1 MNDDAVTLEREPGA
15 DPGAGFG
22 ATENWRECR
31 QCGQFSMLPRMR
43 PELVA
48 DCPRCSHTLW
58 RMRRSPFSFPIAC
71 GVAGVLFYSFVL
83 VAPFLE
89 ISAYGR
95 FSLAHIE
102 TGPVQLAV
110 QDFQLVGL
118 LVLAATVVFPGV
130 KLGLMLVVLIGL
142 ESRLLP
148 PRLLKPLFRWY
159 GPLSPWAM
167 VDVYLLGFLVAYTRL
182 VAMATVHLDTALFS
196 LIGLMLSMAA
206 ADAALDT
213 EAVWRAIDQADGE
226 VRAAHGHPL
235 PSPEDWPAGS
245 ALIGC
250 HRCELVNCAE
260 PGDPCRRCN
269 AVLRRRKP
277 ESISR
282 SWAYIAAAIC
292 LYIPA
297 NIYPVMWITKLAVT
311 QSFTIIGGIIELVDY
326 GLWPL
331 AALVFFASITIP
343 LLKLIILSFM
353 LIETQLGSSYY
364 LIGRTRA
371 FRIIDFIGRWSMI
384 DVFMVSILV
393 ALVRFGQF
401 ANVRADVGAAC
412 FAAVVVLTMFAVE
425 SFDPRLMWDA
435 ATERN
440 GAEVDGAAVEA

>member
-1 MNDDAVTLEREPGA
+1 M
-15 DPGAGFG
+15 
-22 ATENWRECR
+22 
-31 QCGQFSMLPRMR
+31 
-43 PELVA
+43 
-48 DCPRCSHTLW
+48 
-58 RMRRSPFSFPIAC
+58 
-71 GVAGVLFYSFVL
+71 LFYSFVL

-226 VRAAHGHPL
+226 VRAAHGHPAAGAGGLAGRQRPDRLSSLRTGELRGTGRSL
-235 PSPEDWPAGS
+235 PEVQRG
-245 ALIGC
+245 
-250 HRCELVNCAE
+250 
-260 PGDPCRRCN
+260 
-269 AVLRRRKP
+269 
-277 ESISR
+277 
-282 SWAYIAAAIC
+282 AAA
-292 LYIPA
+292 P
-297 NIYPVMWITKLAVT
+297 
-311 QSFTIIGGIIELVDY
+311 
-326 GLWPL
+326 
-331 AALVFFASITIP
+331 
-343 LLKLIILSFM
+343 
-353 LIETQLGSSYY
+353 
-364 LIGRTRA
+364 
-371 FRIIDFIGRWSMI
+371 
-384 DVFMVSILV
+384 
-393 ALVRFGQF
+393 
-401 ANVRADVGAAC
+401 
-412 FAAVVVLTMFAVE
+412 
-425 SFDPRLMWDA
+425 
-435 ATERN
+435 
-440 GAEVDGAAVEA
+440 